1 MNPVRRT
8 TMGACLRRTPCENQA
23 TCIDRP
29 DGNYKC
35 LCAFG
40 WQGRHCHESKHF
52 ILEFFPKTLVLS
64 PKDLK

>member
-1 MNPVRRT
+1 MIVNPVRRT

-40 WQGRHCHESKHF
+40 WQGRHCQESK
-52 ILEFFPKTLVLS
+52 TLYS
-64 PKDLK
+64 

>member
-1 MNPVRRT
+1 
-8 TMGACLRRTPCENQA
+8 MGACLRRTPCENQA

-40 WQGRHCHESKHF
+40 WQGRHCQESKHF
-52 ILEFFPKTLVLS
+52 ILEFSQSIFPLS
-64 PKDLK
+64 SKDLK